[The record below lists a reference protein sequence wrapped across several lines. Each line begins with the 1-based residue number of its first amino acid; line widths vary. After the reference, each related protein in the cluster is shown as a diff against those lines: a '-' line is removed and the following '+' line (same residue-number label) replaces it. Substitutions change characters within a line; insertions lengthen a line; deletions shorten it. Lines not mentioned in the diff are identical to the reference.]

1 MNSPAKHKVVSLAE
15 YRAKKV
21 SELPPTIHIR
31 LMPDGQVEYET
42 ERVER
47 RHAFEV
53 AAGCYVVMGKA
64 LLILREQ
71 LGHEA

>member
-1 MNSPAKHKVVSLAE
+1 MKPHATRKVISLAE

-31 LMPDGQVEYET
+31 LLPDGQVEYET

-53 AAGCYVVMGKA
+53 AVGCYVVMGKA
-64 LLILREQ
+64 LLILGEQ